1 MSGRTKGFSPC
12 HRMTMRMTHAQ
23 GFLRTLD
30 QDAQVGARKGRVG
43 VVDDLQLAIRVEQ
56 KQRRL
61 RERVVRLALAAGRT
75 AASGLLKEVQRE
87 ST

>member
-1 MSGRTKGFSPC
+1 
-12 HRMTMRMTHAQ
+12 MRMAHAQ

-43 VVDDLQLAIRVEQ
+43 VVDDLQLAIRVEH

-61 RERVVRLALAAGRT
+61 RERVVRLPLAAGST
-75 AASGLLKEVQRE
+75 AASGLYEGVKLEN
-87 ST
+87 T